1 MKDAGVVF
9 CEALVRR
16 DHSVQQLFVDGQA
29 GDGGQQPAVPCRQ
42 QIHELEKRL
51 LLPAALQLWRCSRS
65 AELQQ
70 QSGRAGSS
78 KANTQS

>member
-1 MKDAGVVF
+1 MKDAGIVF

-42 QIHELEKRL
+42 QSHELEKRP
-51 LLPAALQLWRCSRS
+51 LLPAAAVRPYWQLK
-65 AELQQ
+65 
-70 QSGRAGSS
+70 G
-78 KANTQS
+78 